1 MKKSIST
8 DLEAMDITPGRKERL
23 GENFDSILDLAA
35 APIEQVLSA
44 DPDISFSDAHEL
56 QGQARTRAVV
66 MSRLFREQ
74 RLSSSIRVAVRA
86 ESGIKDMMPVPSYGQ
101 MFDTNWADQCP
112 PGAIE
117 ATTSPVAYLA
127 DLYREAARIEKSSV
141 ENHKIPLAA
150 RRPDLPGLMLDH
162 TTLNRVEPTIVLV
175 NEVLENSVL
184 NYLGGIGQGK
194 KLVDDVLLEAR
205 YPMVLP
211 YERYQQQIAHVL
223 GQKSLLPGSAIRCAD
238 KNYPYFKEPGVH
250 SSRSDDALQQDT
262 GLGPEQQSLLLEAPY
277 FPNLASGA
285 REGEDEDKPLR
296 INPRSRMIEPRSGDR
311 LGFFKLHFGEDNFNA
326 LYDTKTFCRRT
337 GLSSDELDSL
347 LSIGQYAPNKS
358 VNGIPQAGLID
369 GATFGSVYINGGKS
383 PCIGIEA
390 VTETDTAANVV
401 VLSHNLSNCSFDRF
415 DRINRMVRLAR
426 WLNLPFDQ
434 ADRLLCAAIA
444 AESRPQAD
452 AWYIRSDT
460 LRALGLFQSM
470 RASYQISADD
480 FATLLGGLSLCSR
493 GKEPSQFDQVFNR
506 QALFPAPL
514 ILDDTE
520 FDIAPAT
527 EARRR
532 RLDHMCV
539 ALGMSHE
546 TYRFCAS
553 VIQQAQGGA
562 TLYWSN
568 QVVSAF
574 YRLSLLSRVLKVSTI
589 ELIAMLELMGNG
601 ASQQVAKLAGIP
613 VLATYKEPGNNDTV
627 STLQALV
634 DFHQWVIERKWDVGV
649 LCRLGLPAVTKL
661 IATDTE
667 YNLLQHISQQ
677 LHAALITPSSFSEIG
692 ADAASDGK
700 VPIDWFKAL
709 ASFIDSSPVSG
720 VGSSKGLVKYL
731 YPETDSSFEV
741 ALSETIKRLL
751 EEHGRADQ
759 ALQAKLVNMIMR
771 ARGIQE
777 ALLMEGLGTYLS
789 VSADAA
795 KQLLAWVGANR
806 YQVLKEVLRV
816 APAIGNPS
824 AQPLAIDD
832 EVLRILDA
840 LSKRA
845 LLTVHLGLSPVLV
858 ALFIREPKWFG
869 LPDSELSF
877 PCVYTLSQYAQ
888 ILRLSEQGEDQLLDY
903 FRLINTFWPS
913 QDIPPG
919 HEGYAAQAVNRKLI
933 RDSAACKLAICLN
946 WGVGEVL
953 KVAAHINPEHGVIFT
968 LQELDLL
975 VRVRLFGQ
983 QVALDAQAVLALG
996 NLSPVSRLETYRN
1009 AAELALTSINESLLG
1024 RSTGEVSQ
1032 SHKSVIT
1039 VSEEPLVANK
1049 PDSYATVSLTLRD
1062 LMDDPL
1068 EGIVITWSTDLGKLR
1083 ETVSVTDSQ
1092 GRTSIDLYST
1102 KVMGIAQVKATY
1114 GLEELL
1120 LAPGIVISC
1129 EDASLHTS
1137 EASRSPS
1144 QGHSNKQDIIEY
1156 NIVLMDA
1163 WGNLGTDRNVEWGT
1177 DLGEFQRYMGR
1188 SDRDGRAT
1196 ALLRSST
1203 HGYAS
1208 VVVRLDNGH
1217 TTEFDPVE
1225 FISSPY
1231 FEYVKFARPLF
1242 AGIYTELHCKL
1253 VHLNGDPIS
1262 NETVTWEVSQG
1273 AITPGY
1279 STTDN
1284 NGVASTSF
1292 LSGEDGVVVVKA
1304 RAGVGGASAELTIE
1318 GTEIHP
1324 APDIIDGRQ
1333 TSHEYVL
1340 NEHAPVEFEVVLSYG
1355 SVYAEGAPVDWLV
1368 GDHYVTTT
1376 VCDHRGVARFSR
1388 AFDSEG
1394 VKHIKAAIANTPKNH
1409 SFTVNVVEHYVVET
1423 SVTGWLD
1430 EQIPDLL
1437 SHGNTYTFNIKVLL
1451 GGRVVENVPFKV
1463 ASVGASLELLR
1474 ITVPDLDKPLMSSLD
1489 GVDLN
1494 IQLSPVRTEAQNQP
1508 ADITFDVDLGRNA
1521 VRRNFKVGF
1530 IWRPETLTFMNSVFL
1545 GVKYV
1550 HAPGESMP
1558 SAINLGVFTGQLTS
1572 LINMQTQL
1580 STDNLIVR
1588 RISYAGA
1595 DDPRWIIRG
1604 EAWVSPKPSVGEM
1617 FRITSGGSWS
1627 KYSVYQEG
1635 LLRVTS

>member
-1 MKKSIST
+1 MKKSIPT
-8 DLEAMDITPGRKERL
+8 DLEALDIAPSRKERL
-23 GENFDSILDLAA
+23 SENFDSILDLAA
-35 APIEQVLSA
+35 APIERVLSA
-44 DPDISFSDAHEL
+44 DPDISFSDAREL
-56 QGQARTRAVV
+56 QDQAITRAVV
-66 MSRLFREQ
+66 VSRLFREQ
-74 RLSSSIRVAVRA
+74 RLSSSIHVAVRA
-86 ESGIKDMMPVPSYGQ
+86 ESGIKGMMPVPSYGQ
-101 MFDTNWADQCP
+101 MFDPNWADQCP

-117 ATTSPVAYLA
+117 ATNSPVAYLA
-127 DLYREAARIEKSSV
+127 DLYREAVRIESSST
-141 ENHKIPLAA
+141 ESHKVSLAA

-162 TTLNRVEPTIVLV
+162 TTLNRVEPTLVLV

-184 NYLGGIGQGK
+184 SYLKGIGQGK

-205 YPMVLP
+205 YPMALP

-223 GQKSLLPGSAIRCAD
+223 GQKNLLPGSAIRCAD

-250 SSRSDDALQQDT
+250 SSRSDDALQQDS

-277 FPNLASGA
+277 FPDLASGT
-285 REGEDEDKPLR
+285 REGEDEEEPLR
-296 INPRSRMIEPRSGDR
+296 INPRSRMIEPQSGDR
-311 LGFFKLHFGEDNFNA
+311 LVFFKRHFGEDNFNA

-358 VNGIPQAGLID
+358 VNGLPQAGLID
-369 GATFGSVYINGGKS
+369 GATFGSVYINGGKA

-390 VTETDTAANVV
+390 VTETDSAGNVV

-434 ADRLLCAAIA
+434 TDRLLCAAIS
-444 AESRPQAD
+444 AENRPQAD

-493 GKEPSQFDQVFNR
+493 GKELSQFDQVFNR

-520 FDIAPAT
+520 FDITPAT

-574 YRLSLLSRVLKVSTI
+574 YRLSRLSRLLKVSTI
-589 ELIAMLELMGNG
+589 ELIALLELMGNG
-601 ASQQVAKLAGIP
+601 ASHQVAKLAGIP

-634 DFHQWVIERKWDVGV
+634 DFHQWVIEHKWDVGV

-677 LHAALITPSSFSEIG
+677 LHAALITPSSFAEIG

-720 VGSSKGLVKYL
+720 VQSSKGLVKYL
-731 YPETDSSFEV
+731 YPETDSSFET

-751 EEHGRADQ
+751 EEEGTADQ

-845 LLTVHLGLSPVLV
+845 LLTLHLGLSPALV

-919 HEGYAAQAVNRKLI
+919 HEGHAALVANRKLI
-933 RDSAACKLAICLN
+933 RDSAACKLAICLR

-968 LQELDLL
+968 LRELDLL

-1039 VSEEPLVANK
+1039 ASEQPLVANK

-1068 EGIVITWSTDLGKLR
+1068 EGIVITWSTDLGMLR

-1092 GRTSIDLYST
+1092 GRTSIDLYSS
-1102 KVMGIAQVKATY
+1102 KAMGIAQVKATY

-1129 EDASLHTS
+1129 EDASLYAS
-1137 EASRSPS
+1137 EASRAPS
-1144 QGHSNKQDIIEY
+1144 QGHSNKEDIIEY
-1156 NIVLMDA
+1156 SIVLMDA
-1163 WGNLGTDRNVEWGT
+1163 WGNLGIDRNVEWGT

-1203 HGYAS
+1203 HGYAN

-1225 FISSPY
+1225 FVSSPY

-1242 AGIYTELHCKL
+1242 AGIVTELQCKL

-1273 AITPGY
+1273 AVTPGY

-1292 LSGEDGVVVVKA
+1292 LSGEEGVVVVTA
-1304 RAGVGGASAELTIE
+1304 RAEVGSASAELTIE
-1318 GTEIHP
+1318 GTDIHP
-1324 APDIIDGRQ
+1324 APDIIEGRQ

-1340 NEHAPVEFEVVLSYG
+1340 NTDAPIQFEVVLSYG
-1355 SVYAEGAPVDWLV
+1355 SVYAEGAQVNWLV
-1368 GDHYVTTT
+1368 DDQYIATTA
-1376 VCDHRGVARFSR
+1376 CDYYGVARFSR
-1388 AFDSEG
+1388 SFSSVGDKS
-1394 VKHIKAAIANTPKNH
+1394 VKAVIANTIKQY
-1409 SFTVNVVEHYVVET
+1409 SFAVTVVAPYSVET
-1423 SVTGWLD
+1423 RITGWGD
-1430 EQIPDLL
+1430 ERYPNLL
-1437 SHGNTYTFNIKVLL
+1437 SYGNTYLLNIKVLED
-1451 GGRVVENVPFKV
+1451 GQVIENVPFKLSS
-1463 ASVGASLELLR
+1463 AGASLDLLR
-1474 ITVPDLDKPLMSSLD
+1474 ILVADLDKELISSRE
-1489 GVDLN
+1489 GVDL
-1494 IQLSPVRTEAQNQP
+1494 QVRLLPVRVEAQTRP
-1508 ADITFDVDLGRNA
+1508 ADIAFDINMGRNSE
-1521 VRRNFKVGF
+1521 RRTFQVGLV
-1530 IWRPETLTFMNSVFL
+1530 WRPSKLSIRSSNVLETTYLYAPYESHVSAASVF
-1545 GVKYV
+1545 YF
-1550 HAPGESMP
+1550 A
-1558 SAINLGVFTGQLTS
+1558 TGSS
-1572 LINMQTQL
+1572 LLVNVQTQL
-1580 STDNLIVR
+1580 AVTHWISTESKDVGNIW
-1588 RISYAGA
+1588 SWPQGQST
-1595 DDPRWIIRG
+1595 P
-1604 EAWVSPKPSVGEM
+1604 SPMALEGEM
-1617 FRITSGGSWS
+1617 FKITSFVSQNG
-1627 KYSVYQEG
+1627 YYVYQEG
-1635 LLRVTS
+1635 VLQASKW